1 MVLLQQKITL
11 SLLVVMKLLVNNKVL
26 DSNHTLTGF
35 HRCNMSAT
43 YGDWRLP
50 QVSND
55 DLFLYLSE
63 IEHLL
68 TDDRRENLFISDIS
82 WKGENLPL
90 EMTGS
95 KCICCNGERYRN
107 CNTKYSGIV
116 LDHASNNS
124 LKRYRL
130 LDGKHRLRKLI
141 DSGYYR
147 ANFYVLQLDEIQ
159 QYFRK
164 KQL

>member
-11 SLLVVMKLLVNNKVL
+11 SLLVVMKLLANNKVL

>member
-1 MVLLQQKITL
+1 MVLPQQKTTL
-11 SLLVVMKLLVNNKVL
+11 SLLVVIKLLVNNKVL

-68 TDDRRENLFISDIS
+68 TDDKRENLFITDIS
-82 WKGENLPL
+82 WKGDNLPL
-90 EMTGS
+90 EMTGIN
-95 KCICCNGERYRN
+95 CICCNGERYKN

>member
-1 MVLLQQKITL
+1 M
-11 SLLVVMKLLVNNKVL
+11 
-26 DSNHTLTGF
+26 
-35 HRCNMSAT
+35 
-43 YGDWRLP
+43 
-50 QVSND
+50 
-55 DLFLYLSE
+55 SE

-95 KCICCNGERYRN
+95 KCICCNGERYKN

-116 LDHASNNS
+116 LDHASNNP

-141 DSGYYR
+141 DRGYYR
-147 ANFYVLQLDEIQ
+147 ANFYVLTLDEIQ
-159 QYFRK
+159 KYFRK

>member
-1 MVLLQQKITL
+1 
-11 SLLVVMKLLVNNKVL
+11 MKLLANNKVL

-68 TDDRRENLFISDIS
+68 TDNRRENLFISDIS

>member
-1 MVLLQQKITL
+1 MVEIVK
-11 SLLVVMKLLVNNKVL
+11 NNKVL

-35 HRCNMSAT
+35 HRCNMSVT

-68 TDDRRENLFISDIS
+68 TDDRRENLFITDIS

-90 EMTGS
+90 EMTGIN
-95 KCICCNGERYRN
+95 CICCNGERYKD

-116 LDHASNNS
+116 LDHASNNP

-141 DSGYYR
+141 DRGYYR
-147 ANFYVLQLDEIQ
+147 ANFYVLTLDEIQ
-159 QYFRK
+159 KYFRT